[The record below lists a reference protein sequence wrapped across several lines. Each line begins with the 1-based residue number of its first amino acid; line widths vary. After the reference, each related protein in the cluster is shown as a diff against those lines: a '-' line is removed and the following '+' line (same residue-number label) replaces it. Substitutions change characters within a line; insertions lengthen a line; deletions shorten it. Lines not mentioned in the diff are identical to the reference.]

1 MTQKFI
7 TICFVAILTFVS
19 FGMSAFGSDKIFS
32 TDDVYKIDGVLFK
45 KFTTEPLNGS
55 IHYLRK
61 KYSDGK
67 PYLEIVERYSE
78 GKISSI
84 ETYCDNGALISVKKM
99 SWIAKDFIDYKE
111 ANGAHKEYYCDG
123 TLKRVYE
130 IKDGKRVGE
139 GFDYQTNGKLRRKD
153 IYKDGVPNRTTF
165 EYSMPLGILVSETN
179 YLNGKIDG
187 IYRKFHQNGSIRS
200 EMTAKN
206 GHWDG
211 LWKYY
216 DLNGNLTHTELYK
229 NGNQLHPLTITFVEK
244 YFPLCFVLSSKG
256 QFCKSLTAV
265 ERDTLS
271 FRNRLKVSNKAVWK
285 GFVRDKDRVNKS
297 LQLTKRA
304 LYESWRY
311 RLDVIEVDSKTQIKF
326 TDESLTSTYY
336 TVVTYDLEFNKDKR
350 NWFLVGSVVE
360 DIRGSEDD
368 RKVIG
373 QYRQYDPPIPFLE
386 MRPD

>member
-19 FGMSAFGSDKIFS
+19 FGMGAFGA
-32 TDDVYKIDGVLFK
+32 DDVVRFEDLYEADGVFYK
-45 KFTTEPLNGS
+45 KFTSEPFNG
-55 IHYLRK
+55 IAKFYYNKL
-61 KYSDGK
+61 YFDDGK
-67 PYLEIVERYSE
+67 ERLEANEYFQNGRVIMKEEFCKNGRLKYKRKLKGDLFAYEDGKYVNYHCN
-78 GKISSI
+78 GKI
-84 ETYCDNGALISVKKM
+84 
-99 SWIAKDFIDYKE
+99 E
-111 ANGAHKEYYCDG
+111 AEWTIVN
-123 TLKRVYE
+123 
-130 IKDGKRVGE
+130 GKRVGE
-139 GFDYQTNGKLRRKD
+139 GFGYQTNGKLRRKN

-244 YFPLCFVLSSKG
+244 YFPLCSVLSSKG

-271 FRNRLKVSNKAVWK
+271 FRNRLKVTNKVVWK

-350 NWFLVGSVVE
+350 NWFVVGSVVD